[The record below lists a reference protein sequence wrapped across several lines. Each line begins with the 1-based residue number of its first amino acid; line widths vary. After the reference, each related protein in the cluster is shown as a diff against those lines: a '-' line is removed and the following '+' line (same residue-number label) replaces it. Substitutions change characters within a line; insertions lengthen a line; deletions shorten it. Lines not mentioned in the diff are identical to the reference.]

1 MGVASSGLWATHK
14 RKVTGE
20 SQGLVHG
27 WLCQVHGVRYE
38 LNADV
43 GEVLVGLC
51 PARHGN
57 VRLEWDPV
65 CPSLLHN
72 YGHGGSG
79 VTFSWGCAIEAS
91 AMVDRVFKRPQI
103 YLSKL

>member
-1 MGVASSGLWATHK
+1 MRIFQGLTCFSIKKKSLERSEAK
-14 RKVTGE
+14 NKEKVTGE

-57 VRLEWDPV
+57 VRLEWNPE
-65 CPSLLHN
+65 CPCLLHN
-72 YGHGGSG
+72 YGHGGSCDFFMG
-79 VTFSWGCAIEAS
+79 LC
-91 AMVDRVFKRPQI
+91 
-103 YLSKL
+103 Y